1 MKNLSLVFRS
11 LALPVLLLTLNAAG
25 AQEKKPLR
33 YVDAA
38 TLTVIGKSMPT
49 PKLFQRVDTARYELW
64 QPVKNYSAFS
74 TGLAVVF
81 RTDSRTIRARWKT
94 GGYGLGHNMTAIAR
108 KGLDLYI
115 ERDGQWVYAGF
126 GWPKGDNHDS
136 ALVEYMDEGE
146 KTCLVY
152 LPLWDEVLSLEL
164 GIDGDSRIEA
174 VPNPFRHRIV
184 VIGSSITHGTGLSRP
199 GMAYPAQ
206 LERATGF
213 EFVNLGASGLCKMEQ
228 FFAHVAAACEAD
240 AFLFDS
246 FSNPS
251 AQQIEE
257 RLEPF
262 VATIRAA
269 HPTTPLIFL
278 QTEVRESRNFND
290 KIRKFEDDKRA
301 ASEAGMQRLLKQDKN
316 IYFLNPGMPLG
327 DDHDATVDGVHPS
340 DLGHGRI
347 LEVIRPQIVKILKKH
362 DIR

>member
-1 MKNLSLVFRS
+1 MKRLTY
-11 LALPVLLLTLNAAG
+11 LLLCLLMPAMAAAENAPV
-25 AQEKKPLR
+25 K
-33 YVDAA
+33 YTDAA
-38 TLTVIGKSMPT
+38 SLTIVNKAQPGGPA
-49 PKLFQRVDTARYELW
+49 FQRIDVARYPELT
-64 QPVKNYSAFS
+64 PTVTRYYRYS

-81 RTDSRTIRARWKT
+81 RTDSRNIRARWT
-94 GGYGLGHNMTAIAR
+94 TVNQLPGANSTLIAQR
-108 KGLDLYI
+108 GLDLYI
-115 ERDGQWVYAGF
+115 RRDGKWVFAGV
-126 GWPKGDNHDS
+126 GVPSKSGTQHE
-136 ALVEYMDEGE
+136 APVVEHMDTTMKE
-146 KTCLVY
+146 CLLY
-152 LPLWDEVLSLEL
+152 LPLFDEVKTLEI
-164 GIDGDSRIEA
+164 GVDAGARIEA
-174 VPNPFRHRIV
+174 APNPFRHRIV

-213 EFVNLGASGLCKMEQ
+213 EFVNLGASGQCKMEQ

-262 VATIRAA
+262 VATIRTA